1 MWRAAVVASTA
12 TSRRWLGSSRRRLR
26 QGARA
31 VAVLIWLG
39 LAGLLCLLL
48 QWRIWR
54 RPGLAVLQPFMQP
67 WFQVVVHLLGVR
79 QSWAGR
85 RPAAGT
91 LLLCNHIS
99 WLDIVVI
106 GAQLPVRFVAKAEV
120 RRWPLLGALAAAA
133 GTVFLQRGRRSG
145 PDSSAEVT
153 QLIAQALAAGELVL
167 LFPEGTTSDGR
178 CVRRFQARLIP
189 AGYPVAPLALA
200 YRGDGAAAV
209 PFLGNDNFAASLW
222 RLLAERDVHAH
233 LHCLAPVTTAAP
245 AKTAAVTEL
254 QVATLLGVASS
265 RTERRLPVET
275 GVSGGPALAAQR
287 LRWGDKKGS

>member
-1 MWRAAVVASTA
+1 MASTA
-12 TSRRWLGSSRRRLR
+12 ISRRWLVSSRRRLR
-26 QGARA
+26 QGACA

-39 LAGLLCLLL
+39 LAALLCLLL

-54 RPGLAVLQPFMQP
+54 RPGVAVLQPFMQP

-79 QSWAGR
+79 QSCAGR

-120 RRWPLLGALAAAA
+120 RRWPLLGTLAAAA

-145 PDSSAEVT
+145 PDSSAEVK
-153 QLIAQALAAGELVL
+153 QLIGRALAAGELVL

-178 CVRRFQARLIP
+178 RVRRFHARLIP

-209 PFLGNDNFAASLW
+209 PFLGADSLAASLW

-233 LHCLAPVTTAAP
+233 LQLLRPVDDSDASQPAHAAQQAVARALAVPTAATPVTPTVACGENRSLSEDAISDP
-245 AKTAAVTEL
+245 AM
-254 QVATLLGVASS
+254 
-265 RTERRLPVET
+265 T
-275 GVSGGPALAAQR
+275 GSKMNKGPL
-287 LRWGDKKGS
+287 

>member
-12 TSRRWLGSSRRRLR
+12 TSRRWLGSSQRRLR

-39 LAGLLCLLL
+39 LAALLCLLL

-54 RPGLAVLQPFMQP
+54 RPGVAVLQPFMQP

-79 QSWAGR
+79 QGWAGR

-106 GAQLPVRFVAKAEV
+106 GAQMPVRFVAKAEV
-120 RRWPLLGALAAAA
+120 RRWPLLGTLAAAA

-153 QLIAQALAAGELVL
+153 QLIGQALAAGELVL

-178 CVRRFQARLIP
+178 RVRRFHARLIP
-189 AGYPVAPLALA
+189 SGYPVAPLALA

-209 PFLGNDNFAASLW
+209 PFLGNDNFGASLW
-222 RLLAERDVHAH
+222 RLLAESEVHAH
-233 LHCLAPVTTAAP
+233 LHCLAPVTAAAP
-245 AKTAAVTEL
+245 AQTAAVTEL
-254 QVATLLGVASS
+254 QVATLLGVASP
-265 RTERRLPVET
+265 RRGRSHAAET
-275 GVSGGPALAAQR
+275 
-287 LRWGDKKGS
+287 D